1 MHTDVKYIY
10 VPIVCG
16 DIVLFAQN
24 LELAHKVHI
33 TRVIYY
39 PTGPWVHDITRVIY
53 YPTDFCSVNTIQYK
67 ALGPSILQ
75 GTVQCAQTKNWCL
88 ISVLR
93 SSNTEIQ
100 VLFNFKCLSLL

>member
-1 MHTDVKYIY
+1 MAYGRDYNAHTDVKYIY

-39 PTGPWVHDITRVIY
+39 CTGFLFRKY
-53 YPTDFCSVNTIQYK
+53 YTEYK
-67 ALGPSILQ
+67 D
-75 GTVQCAQTKNWCL
+75 
-88 ISVLR
+88 LR
-93 SSNTEIQ
+93 SFYSSGNGTDKKLVLNIGVAKQQHSNSGF
-100 VLFNFKCLSLL
+100 VYF

>member
-1 MHTDVKYIY
+1 MAGTTVHTDVKYIYRY

-39 PTGPWVHDITRVIY
+39 CTGFFVQKILYRIQRLAVLLFFRERYSVHKQKIGALYRCCEAATLKFR
-53 YPTDFCSVNTIQYK
+53 FC
-67 ALGPSILQ
+67 
-75 GTVQCAQTKNWCL
+75 
-88 ISVLR
+88 
-93 SSNTEIQ
+93 
-100 VLFNFKCLSLL
+100 LFLSF

>member
-1 MHTDVKYIY
+1 MAGTTVHTDVKYIY

-39 PTGPWVHDITRVIY
+39 PTGPWVHDIT
-53 YPTDFCSVNTIQYK
+53 
-67 ALGPSILQ
+67 G
-75 GTVQCAQTKNWCL
+75 
-88 ISVLR
+88 
-93 SSNTEIQ
+93 
-100 VLFNFKCLSLL
+100 